1 MATKSEVFGRC
12 VGEIDVSVEVKDEDG
27 WLRCELYYLGFI
39 LVKKAAKDW
48 Q

>member
-1 MATKSEVFGRC
+1 MALEVEVFGSC
-12 VGEIDVSVEVKDEDG
+12 FGEIDVSVEVKNEDG